1 VIPAM
6 PLQRRQ
12 FLQRSF
18 VFSAA
23 AALGVDV
30 CRTFASKPA
39 APPAAPEADA
49 MFLAIGDFGSNNK
62 EQRAVA
68 SAMRKHLEDVDRKPS
83 GLLLVGDN
91 FYGKMTGGV
100 KSDRWRTGFEQMYDA
115 ATFPGPCYAVLGNHD
130 YNDNK
135 GGEQTQLAYAAA
147 TPGTRWTM
155 PAKWYRV
162 DYPKVN
168 PVVTMLFLDSNV
180 GSVAGIDKK
189 TGLPKPSLN
198 AKESAEQLKWFAEEL
213 AKPRAAFTLVIAH
226 HPLFSNGNHGDSKSL
241 ISSWDGLLRKHKVPF
256 YLCGHD
262 HDMQH
267 LEFEGH
273 PTSFLLSGG
282 GGARTRTLKNT
293 VRGPFGQP
301 IYGFTQFQFTAEQ
314 AIVQHVDANRKLLHR
329 FTKTP
334 AGQVAVG

>member
-1 VIPAM
+1 M

-18 VFSAA
+18 AFSAA
-23 AALGVDV
+23 VALGIDSV
-30 CRTFASKPA
+30 RSFASKPA
-39 APPAAPEADA
+39 NVPGDSTDDA

-68 SAMRKHLEDVDRKPS
+68 NAMRKHLEDVNRKPS

-130 YNDNK
+130 YGDNK
-135 GGEQTQLAYAAA
+135 GGELTQLAYATA

-162 DYPKVN
+162 DYPTVN
-168 PVVTMLFLDSNV
+168 PIVTMLFLDSNLA
-180 GSVAGIDKK
+180 SVTATIDKK
-189 TGLPKPSLN
+189 TGKYKPSLKPQE
-198 AKESAEQLKWFAEEL
+198 ATAQLAWLHGEL
-213 AKPRAAFTLVIAH
+213 AKPRAAFTMVVAH
-226 HPLFSNGNHGDSKSL
+226 HPLFSNGNHGDNKSL
-241 ISSWDGLLRKHKVPF
+241 IAAWDGLLREHKVPF

-301 IYGFTQFQFTAEQ
+301 IYGFTQFQFNAER
-314 AIVQHVDANRKLLHR
+314 AIVQHVDANRKVIHR
-329 FTKTP
+329 FSKTP
-334 AGQVAVG
+334 AGEVAVG